1 MGISFNQYFK
11 IMEKTKRALD
21 YFERHTFDIVQEMV
35 NETSQRLGKSWKLDY
50 SRVRFDSKHEFS
62 IVSVYEGE
70 YEVFRSQVSDN
81 VAEACMYVV
90 AFLNGINTALDLYK
104 SH

>member
-1 MGISFNQYFK
+1 MEENKKALSF
-11 IMEKTKRALD
+11 
-21 YFERHTFDIVQEMV
+21 FERHTFDIVQEMV
-35 NETSQRLGKSWKLDY
+35 NETSRKLGKSWKLDY
-50 SRVRFDSKHEFS
+50 SRVRSDSKQEFS
-62 IVSVYEGE
+62 IVSVYEGDRKL
-70 YEVFRSQVSDN
+70 FRSLIGDN